1 VTPDRVVGPIARA
14 LEARGR
20 RFALV
25 GGLAVSLRAE
35 VRFTRDVDLAVV
47 AQDDADLERL
57 VLDLRREGYGTVAV
71 VEDERHGRVAI
82 TRIRSGS
89 GVIVDLLVASSGIE
103 AEIVGDASP
112 LSLGGTSLPVA
123 QADDLLAM
131 KVLSMREARLQD
143 RMDALNLLAIAPIDL
158 ERVRERLRLITARGY
173 HRDQD
178 LLAKLDALVAPAP

>member
-1 VTPDRVVGPIARA
+1 MTPDRVVGPIARA

-112 LSLGGTSLPVA
+112 LSLAG
-123 QADDLLAM
+123 
-131 KVLSMREARLQD
+131 R
-143 RMDALNLLAIAPIDL
+143 
-158 ERVRERLRLITARGY
+158 
-173 HRDQD
+173 
-178 LLAKLDALVAPAP
+178 